1 VALGDSRDCRMTY
14 SAQQC
19 LDKARE
25 CTLMASQAKDRD
37 AERTFIELARQWQEL
52 ASQKEDMERDR
63 PKLP

>member
-1 VALGDSRDCRMTY
+1 MTY

-25 CTLMASQAKDRD
+25 CTLMASQAKNRD
-37 AERTFIELARQWQEL
+37 AKTTFIELARQWQEL
-52 ASQKEDMERDR
+52 ARQKEDMERDR